1 VDAVLLDAPAAGSA
15 PSAAIRTS
23 VGVRGAADLAGH
35 ARRQR
40 ELLEAVAPVVA
51 AGGTLVY
58 ATCSLEPEEN
68 EEVVDPFLETH
79 PEWTIAAPPTWAE
92 GLRDGRFLRTRPERD
107 GGDGFFAA
115 PFVRS

>member
-1 VDAVLLDAPAAGSA
+1 VNAVLLDAPCSGLGTLGRH
-15 PSAAIRTS
+15 PDIRW
-23 VGVRGAADLAGH
+23 RARAADLAGH

-40 ELLEAVAPVVA
+40 ELLEAVAPLVA
-51 AGGTLVY
+51 GGGTLVY

-79 PEWTIAAPPTWAE
+79 PEFTIASPPAWADSM
-92 GLRDGRFLRTRPERD
+92 RDGRFLRTRPERD